1 MELDERKYKILDA
14 IILRYLETGEP
25 VGSRIISKDSDLNL
39 SSATIRNEMADLEDL
54 GYIMQPHTSAGRI
67 PTDKGYRLY
76 VDHMME
82 DKVSEVND
90 LKELLIQ
97 KVDRMDNL
105 LRQIA
110 KLLADKTNYTSL
122 VSKPQYRSKKVKF
135 IQLTQL
141 DASQLLV
148 VIVIEGNVVKNK
160 FVPMNEYLDKQSIL
174 KLNIIFNT
182 FLQGLD
188 LSEINM
194 SIIHQMKEQAGS
206 YNQLVSDI
214 LDSIA
219 QAIKEEDEIKIYTS
233 GATNIFKYPEL
244 TDKEKVTDLINA
256 LEEKEQLTE
265 LVTTIGSEDE
275 TGIQVM
281 IGSETS
287 VSAMQD
293 CSVVTATYEIQEG
306 VYGKIGI
313 VGPKRMDYEKVVG
326 ALNTIMKQLEDL
338 FKDNS

>member
-1 MELDERKYKILDA
+1 MELDERKYKILDS
-14 IILRYLETGEP
+14 IILRYLKTGEP

-206 YNQLVSDI
+206 FNQLVSDI

-287 VSAMQD
+287 GSAMQIVLLLLQLTRFKKESMERLGL
-293 CSVVTATYEIQEG
+293 SVQNEWTT
-306 VYGKIGI
+306 K
-313 VGPKRMDYEKVVG
+313 K
-326 ALNTIMKQLEDL
+326 L
-338 FKDNS
+338 